1 MIGGLMKSASRLA
14 LVAAAGLFVAGSANI
29 AKAADLGGNCCA
41 DLEERV
47 AELEATT
54 VRKGNR
60 KVSVTLSGQ
69 VNRALLYWN
78 DGSESGVYSIDNT
91 QSSTRMRLRGSAKIA
106 AMWSAGFYMEWE
118 TVGAPGN
125 AVNQIDSR
133 GGAGTGNT
141 LNGRLGL
148 RQANWWIKHDQ
159 LGTLSVGRLNIA
171 TKDLSLI
178 ELGGISAAS
187 YSLQLNGLG
196 MFVRPVGRTGV
207 EGLSTVTLGNF
218 FPPMDTNR
226 AEGVRYDSPTIAG
239 FTLSAA
245 WADDDRWDVAL
256 RYAGEFSGVRIA
268 GGIGYFHDG
277 WEQATTAAVL
287 GTRGSRDQNA
297 LIATLSILHVP
308 TGLFVSGQYFN
319 TSFDGSGDI
328 RAGVAT
334 PFGTKRPDAT
344 WYWLSAGIR
353 KNWFGIGDTSLFGEY
368 GRGEDGNTGLA
379 LALPGA
385 GQSLAE
391 ITSSSVEMW
400 GLGIVQHINAADMEL
415 YLSYRHYDLD
425 VRGVTAA
432 APATVVG
439 RPLESFDFVMAGARI
454 KF

>member
-1 MIGGLMKSASRLA
+1 MKLRTA
-14 LVAAAGLFVAGSANI
+14 LLTTTAVAALAFATAP
-29 AKAADLGGNCCA
+29 ARAADLGGNCCA

-106 AMWSAGFYMEWE
+106 AHWTAGFYMEWE
-118 TVGAPGN
+118 TVGAPGS

-141 LNGRLGL
+141 LAGRLGL
-148 RQANWWIKHDQ
+148 RQANWWIKHAQ
-159 LGTLSVGRLNIA
+159 LGTLTVGRLSIA

-178 ELGGISAAS
+178 TLGGISAAS
-187 YSLQLNGLG
+187 YSLQLNGNGFFL
-196 MFVRPVGRTGV
+196 RPVGFTGV
-207 EGLSTVTLGNF
+207 EGLSTNTLGNF
-218 FPPMDTNR
+218 WPKQDTHR

-268 GGIGYFHDG
+268 GGVGYFSDG
-277 WEQATTAAVL
+277 WEQATTAGLL
-287 GTRGSRDQNA
+287 GSRGSREQNSFM
-297 LIATLSILHVP
+297 ATLALMHVP
-308 TGLFVSGQYFN
+308 TGLFVNGQYFH

-328 RAGVAT
+328 TAGVAT
-334 PFGTKRPDAT
+334 PFGTKRKDQT
-344 WYWLSAGIR
+344 WFWVSAGIS
-353 KNWFGIGDTSLFGEY
+353 KNWFGIGNTAIFGEY
-368 GRGEDGNTGLA
+368 GNGQDGRTGLN
-379 LALPGA
+379 LTLPGA
-385 GQSLAE
+385 GNTLAE
-391 ITSSSVEMW
+391 VTDSEVTMW
-400 GLGIVQHINAADMEL
+400 GIGIVQHINAADMEL
-415 YLSYRHYDLD
+415 YLSYRHVDLD
-425 VRGVTAA
+425 VKGVTAA

-439 RPLESFDFVMAGARI
+439 RPLESFDFVLAGARI